1 MWGFGP
7 SRQVPLCSSVF
18 LLIPQ
23 AQPELRSAGSARIPR
38 SSARLTAT
46 QSPHVNQLS
55 GMHRGSG
62 SIQSL
67 PPGEVGFVSSALVFR
82 LISSWLRSALLSCSR
97 QRLAALQLASFLAT
111 PGWAGPGWEHLLGTV
126 WVAFVSVFVKS
137 RSWRNPSLLF
147 SRTLTPPPPCIFQM
161 HFWKR
166 ACSENWQIIVQWP
179 GGNARCSSFIM
190 QILRSL
196 QKCGKLK
203 MMAVVRTSLQ
213 KVVVL
218 LHRLQRMAVSS
229 PRYQKLCKVTDWK

>member
-23 AQPELRSAGSARIPR
+23 TQPELPSAGSASIPR

-46 QSPHVNQLS
+46 QSLHVNQLS

-111 PGWAGPGWEHLLGTV
+111 TGWAGPGWEHLLGTV

-147 SRTLTPPPPCIFQM
+147 SRTLPPPPPPLVSFKCI
-161 HFWKR
+161 
-166 ACSENWQIIVQWP
+166 S
-179 GGNARCSSFIM
+179 GNEHAQRIGKSLSSDREEM
-190 QILRSL
+190 L
-196 QKCGKLK
+196 
-203 MMAVVRTSLQ
+203 AA
-213 KVVVL
+213 
-218 LHRLQRMAVSS
+218 LHL
-229 PRYQKLCKVTDWK
+229 

>member
-1 MWGFGP
+1 MWGFSP
-7 SRQVPLCSSVF
+7 SRQVPLYSSVF

-23 AQPELRSAGSARIPR
+23 AQPQLCSAGSASIPR

-62 SIQSL
+62 SVQSL

-137 RSWRNPSLLF
+137 RSWRNPTQPPFLQNLNPPLYLSNAFLETSMLGELANHCPVTGRKCSLLF
-147 SRTLTPPPPCIFQM
+147 IYN
-161 HFWKR
+161 
-166 ACSENWQIIVQWP
+166 ANSEE
-179 GGNARCSSFIM
+179 SSE
-190 QILRSL
+190 
-196 QKCGKLK
+196 
-203 MMAVVRTSLQ
+203 V
-213 KVVVL
+213 
-218 LHRLQRMAVSS
+218 
-229 PRYQKLCKVTDWK
+229 W

>member
-1 MWGFGP
+1 
-7 SRQVPLCSSVF
+7 
-18 LLIPQ
+18 
-23 AQPELRSAGSARIPR
+23 
-38 SSARLTAT
+38 
-46 QSPHVNQLS
+46 
-55 GMHRGSG
+55 MHRGSG
-62 SIQSL
+62 RGTVHSL
-67 PPGEVGFVSSALVFR
+67 SPGEVGFVSSALAFH
-82 LISSWLRSALLSCSR
+82 LISSWLRSALLPCRRR
-97 QRLAALQLASFLAT
+97 QRLAALQLPSLLAT
-111 PGWAGPGWEHLLGTV
+111 PGWAGPGCEHLLGAV
-126 WVAFVSVFVKS
+126 WVAFVSVFVRP

-147 SRTLTPPPPCIFQM
+147 SRTLTPPPCIFQM

-166 ACSENWQIIVQWP
+166 ACSENWQIIAQWP
-179 GGNARCSSFIM
+179 GGNDRCSSFIM